1 MERGA
6 GSEQGSPESE
16 MGDGDNDSVG
26 YGAEMEVDAGSG
38 SAGAAPASSASA
50 SASASAYAARA
61 GAYDGVDPFEGME
74 FDDEEDAWTFYNVY
88 AHRVGFS
95 TRISVMHRSRRDG
108 SVMSRQFVC
117 AKEGFRTYR
126 GKNEVARADA
136 AANAADEDSA
146 RGRRTR
152 AVTRVGCKAMI
163 RVKKQDNGRWT
174 VTKLETAHN
183 HPLVPASQAH
193 CLRPHKPLSECGK
206 QRTFGG
212 HRNGGTLLA
221 IEPPPTP
228 LTPPVPQ
235 PSIAQVVPQYVPDGI
250 ANGTRV
256 ILDYVK
262 RMQAEDPAFFYAMQ
276 FVEGRPVGNVFWAD
290 ARARMAYKDFGDA
303 IVLDDYCKRSKYEIP
318 LVAFTGVNHHCQAV
332 LFGCAIIADNSEASF
347 VWLFETLL
355 LAMSGHRPVSL
366 TMEHDNAVESA
377 ASKVLPQTRL
387 RFCMWHIMNEAQ
399 DKLSHFLNAFP
410 SFHEDF
416 INCINISETIDEF
429 EANWKALISKFSSQ
443 NTEWLNSMY
452 NCRHHWVPAYLRDT
466 FFGDVSLKQ
475 QCASR
480 SSLFEGY
487 INAKTDSQ
495 SFIQQYEKA
504 LDCCYEKEVKEE
516 FETKYSL
523 PDIKTSSPIEKQG
536 AELYTRSM
544 FLKFQQEL
552 IEASVSTAEMVK
564 EEGIVSV
571 YKVTKSEGSGKPS
584 TVEFSSSESSATCS
598 CRMLEGVGIVCR
610 HILTV
615 FGARGIS
622 ALPSQYFVKRWTKN
636 ALDRSSSKKIDEV
649 SRVDEPKE
657 EQRSSAEDGEQ
668 SLTWRYNSL
677 CREALRYAEEG
688 ATSLDVYIVAMQAL
702 QEAANRVNMAKRGI
716 GQVAPLAVVPIAAQP
731 PESFG
736 KLQEISSNQK
746 RKRKRNANNS
756 RENSVPNQLMYV
768 QQPVNFLFL
777 APGSSSGSQGP
788 SQQAPVSLSTQYG
801 QTSDANHSVDENT
814 SLASVAAD
822 KYSGLPDQ
830 NASASAPSS
839 ENVQGGEAKAAGA
852 VSLIKESHEL
862 SQANGNRECSVNTL
876 NSNAQPQLVTVPIGL
891 CFQSVDGSK
900 IPSAGMNSV
909 NSGDVSSNG
918 KVPFGLHQLQSSTQ
932 QPATH
937 PQTKTLDSTD
947 SRANPEGSFIRAA
960 AIAAG
965 ARIAS
970 PSDAASIIKAAQS
983 KGAIRI
989 RPGESLPN
997 YLKPLAPK
1005 PLSSLPPVNTPNS
1018 VHASPGHTQPGQR
1031 SFGDSVAAKD
1041 AIFGSTDSS
1050 NEEYDDDDTD
1060 EDDDEGLT
1068 GDEAERE

>member
-38 SAGAAPASSASA
+38 SAPASSASA
-50 SASASAYAARA
+50 SATASASAYAARA

-136 AANAADEDSA
+136 VAEAGDDDSA

-183 HPLVPASQAH
+183 HPLVPANQAH

-206 QRTFGG
+206 QRPFGG
-212 HRNGGTLLA
+212 HRNGGTFLA

-228 LTPPVPQ
+228 LTPSAPHASIPQ
-235 PSIAQVVPQYVPDGI
+235 AVPQYVSDGI
-250 ANGTRV
+250 GSGTRV

-290 ARARMAYKDFGDA
+290 ARTRMAYKDFGDA
-303 IVLDDYCKRSKYEIP
+303 VVLDDYFKRSKHELP
-318 LVAFTGVNHHCQAV
+318 LVAFTGVNHHCQPV
-332 LFGCAIIADNSEASF
+332 LFGCAIIADNNEASF
-347 VWLFETLL
+347 VWLFETFL
-355 LAMSGHRPVSL
+355 LAMSGQHPVSL
-366 TMEHDNAVESA
+366 TMERDNALQSA
-377 ASKVLPQTRL
+377 AVKVFPLTRIQ
-387 RFCMWHIMNEAQ
+387 FCKWHIMNEAR
-399 DKLSHFLNAFP
+399 DKLSHLLSAFP

-416 INCINISETIDEF
+416 TNCVNMPETIDEF
-429 EANWKALISKFSSQ
+429 EANWKALISKVSSQ

-452 NCRHHWVPAYLRDT
+452 NCRHKWVPAYLRDT

-487 INAKTDSQ
+487 ISAKTDSQ

-504 LDCCYEKEVKEE
+504 LDCCYEREVKEE

-552 IEASVSTAEMVK
+552 VDASVYTAEMVK
-564 EEGIVSV
+564 EEGSVSI
-571 YKVTKSEGSGKPS
+571 YTVTKSEGSGKPP
-584 TVEFSSSESSATCS
+584 TVRFSSSGNSATCS
-598 CRMLEGVGIVCR
+598 CRMFEYFGIVCR

-615 FGARGIS
+615 FGVRGVS
-622 ALPSQYFVKRWTKN
+622 ALPSQFFVKRWTKN
-636 ALDRSSSKKIDEV
+636 ALDRSSSKKVDEV
-649 SRVDEPKE
+649 SRVEEPKE
-657 EQRSSAEDGEQ
+657 EQRISAEDDEQ
-668 SLTWRYNSL
+668 SPTWRYNSL

-688 ATSLDVYIVAMQAL
+688 ASSLEVYIVAMQAL

-716 GQVAPLAVVPIAAQP
+716 GQVAPLAVMPITAQP

-736 KLQEISSNQK
+736 KFQEISSGKQK
-746 RKRKRNANNS
+746 RRKRNSNIS
-756 RENSVPNQLMYV
+756 RENATSNQLMYV
-768 QQPVNFLFL
+768 QQPVNFLFV
-777 APGSSSGSQGP
+777 APGSSSALQGP
-788 SQQAPVSLSTQYG
+788 SQLVAAAPVSFSAQYG
-801 QTSDANHSVDENT
+801 QTSGVNNSVDDNIP
-814 SLASVAAD
+814 SVVVD
-822 KYSGLPDQ
+822 KFSGLPDR
-830 NASASAPSS
+830 NVSASAPSLG
-839 ENVQGGEAKAAGA
+839 NLQGETKSTAA
-852 VSLIKESHEL
+852 VSQIKESHEL
-862 SQANGNRECSVNTL
+862 SLANGNRGCSVNPL
-876 NSNAQPQLVTVPIGL
+876 SSSAAPQLVTVPIGL
-891 CFQSVDGSK
+891 CLPSMDGSK
-900 IPSAGMNSV
+900 TSAAGVNSV
-909 NSGDVSSNG
+909 NSGDINSNG
-918 KVPFGLHQLQSSTQ
+918 KLSLGLHQPESSAQ
-932 QPATH
+932 QPAT
-937 PQTKTLDSTD
+937 PLQTKTLECID
-947 SRANPEGSFIRAA
+947 SRANPEGSSIRAA

-983 KGAIRI
+983 KDAIRI

-1018 VHASPGHTQPGQR
+1018 VHATPGQQ
-1031 SFGDSVAAKD
+1031 SFGDPAAAKD
-1041 AIFGSTDSS
+1041 AIFGSSDGSDDD
-1050 NEEYDDDDTD
+1050 EYDDDDDTD
-1060 EDDDEGLT
+1060 DEDEGLT
-1068 GDEAERE
+1068 GDDAEHE

>member
-38 SAGAAPASSASA
+38 SAGASAPASSASA
-50 SASASAYAARA
+50 SASATASAYAARA

-126 GKNEVARADA
+126 GKNEVARADV
-136 AANAADEDSA
+136 ADVGDDDSG

-183 HPLVPASQAH
+183 HPLVPANQAH

-206 QRTFGG
+206 QRPFVG
-212 HRNGGTLLA
+212 HRNGGTHMA
-221 IEPPPTP
+221 IEPPPAP
-228 LTPPVPQ
+228 LTPSVPL
-235 PSIAQVVPQYVPDGI
+235 AGLAHVVPQYVSDGI
-250 ANGTRV
+250 RNGTRV

-290 ARARMAYKDFGDA
+290 ARARTSYRDFGDA
-303 IVLDDYCKRSKYEIP
+303 IVLDDYFKRSKHELP
-318 LVAFTGVNHHCQAV
+318 LVAFTGVNHHCQPI
-332 LFGCAIIADNSEASF
+332 LFGCAIIADNNESSF
-347 VWLFETLL
+347 AWLFETFL
-355 LAMSGHRPVSL
+355 LAMSGRHPASL
-366 TMEHDNAVESA
+366 TMEHDSALQSA
-377 ASKVLPQTRL
+377 AAKVFPLTRL
-387 RFCMWHIMNEAQ
+387 QFCKWHIMNEAQ
-399 DKLSHFLNAFP
+399 DKLSHLLNSFP

-416 INCINISETIDEF
+416 FNCIDMPETIDEF
-429 EANWKALISKFSSQ
+429 ETNWKALISKVGSQ
-443 NTEWLNSMY
+443 NTDWLNSMY
-452 NCRHHWVPAYLRDT
+452 NCRHKWVPVYLKDT
-466 FFGDVSLKQ
+466 FLGDVSLKQ

-487 INAKTDSQ
+487 ISAKTDSQ

-552 IEASVSTAEMVK
+552 IGASVYTAEMVK
-564 EEGIVSV
+564 EEGNVSI
-571 YKVTKSEGSGKPS
+571 YRLTKSEGSEKAL
-584 TVEFSSSESSATCS
+584 TVQFSSSGSAATCS
-598 CRMLEGVGIVCR
+598 CRMFEYFSIVCR
-610 HILTV
+610 HILAV
-615 FGARGIS
+615 FAARGVS

-636 ALDRSSSKKIDEV
+636 AMDRTSSNKVDEV
-649 SRVDEPKE
+649 SRAEEPNE
-657 EQRSSAEDGEQ
+657 EQRSSAEDDEQ

-688 ATSLDVYIVAMQAL
+688 ASSLEVYIVAMQAL

-716 GQVAPLAVVPIAAQP
+716 GQGAPLAVMPIAAQP

-736 KLQEISSNQK
+736 KIQEISSNKQ
-746 RKRKRNANNS
+746 RKRRRNSNSS
-756 RENSVPNQLMYV
+756 RENATSNQFMYV
-768 QQPVNFLFL
+768 QQPVNFLFV
-777 APGSSSGSQGP
+777 APGSSSALQGP
-788 SQQAPVSLSTQYG
+788 SQLVAAPPVSLGTQYG
-801 QTSDANHSVDENT
+801 QTSGMNNSVDENIPP
-814 SLASVAAD
+814 ASVAVD
-822 KYSGLPDQ
+822 KFSGLPDQ
-830 NASASAPSS
+830 NASVSAPSS
-839 ENVQGGEAKAAGA
+839 GNLQGGETKSSGA
-852 VSLIKESHEL
+852 ISQIKENLEL
-862 SQANGNRECSVNTL
+862 SQANGNRGCSVNTS
-876 NSNAQPQLVTVPIGL
+876 NSSMVPGLVTVPIGL
-891 CFQSVDGSK
+891 CLPSMDGSK
-900 IPSAGMNSV
+900 ISAAGINSE
-909 NSGDVSSNG
+909 NSGDINSNG
-918 KVPFGLHQLQSSTQ
+918 KLSLGLHQPQPSAQ
-932 QPATH
+932 QPST
-937 PQTKTLDSTD
+937 PSQTKTLESID
-947 SRANPEGSFIRAA
+947 SRANLESSSIRAA

-983 KGAIRI
+983 KDAIRI
-989 RPGESLPN
+989 RPGENLPN
-997 YLKPLAPK
+997 YLKTLAPK
-1005 PLSSLPPVNTPNS
+1005 PLSSIPPVNTPNS
-1018 VHASPGHTQPGQR
+1018 AHASPGQR
-1031 SFGDSVAAKD
+1031 SFGDSAAAKD
-1041 AIFGSTDSS
+1041 AIFGSSDGSDDD
-1050 NEEYDDDDTD
+1050 EYDDDTD
-1060 EDDDEGLT
+1060 DEDEGLT
-1068 GDEAERE
+1068 GDDAEHE

>member
-38 SAGAAPASSASA
+38 SAPASSASA
-50 SASASAYAARA
+50 SATASASAYAARA

-126 GKNEVARADA
+126 GKNEVARVDAVADA
-136 AANAADEDSA
+136 GDDDSA
-146 RGRRTR
+146 RGWRTR

-183 HPLVPASQAH
+183 HPLVPANQAH

-206 QRTFGG
+206 QRPFGG
-212 HRNGGTLLA
+212 HRNGGMFLA

-228 LTPPVPQ
+228 LTPSAPHA
-235 PSIAQVVPQYVPDGI
+235 SIPQVVPQYVSDGI
-250 ANGTRV
+250 GTGTRV

-290 ARARMAYKDFGDA
+290 ARTRTAYKDFGDA
-303 IVLDDYCKRSKYEIP
+303 VVLDDYFKRSKHELP
-318 LVAFTGVNHHCQAV
+318 LVAFTGVNHHCQPV
-332 LFGCAIIADNSEASF
+332 LFGCAIIADNNEASF
-347 VWLFETLL
+347 VWLFETFL
-355 LAMSGHRPVSL
+355 LAMSGQHPVSL
-366 TMEHDNAVESA
+366 TMEHDNALQSA
-377 ASKVLPQTRL
+377 AAKVFPLTRIQ
-387 RFCMWHIMNEAQ
+387 FCKWHIMNEAR
-399 DKLSHFLNAFP
+399 DKLSHLLSAFP

-416 INCINISETIDEF
+416 ANCVNISETIDDF
-429 EANWKALISKFSSQ
+429 EANWKALISKVSSQ

-452 NCRHHWVPAYLRDT
+452 NCRHKWVPAYLRDT

-487 INAKTDSQ
+487 ISAKTDSQ

-552 IEASVSTAEMVK
+552 IDASVYTAEMVK
-564 EEGIVSV
+564 EEGSVSI
-571 YKVTKSEGSGKPS
+571 YTVTKSEGSGKSP
-584 TVEFSSSESSATCS
+584 TVQFSSSDNSATCS
-598 CRMLEGVGIVCR
+598 CRMFEYFGIVCR

-615 FGARGIS
+615 FGVRGVS
-622 ALPSQYFVKRWTKN
+622 ALPSRFFVKRWTKT
-636 ALDRSSSKKIDEV
+636 ALDRSSSKKVDGV
-649 SRVDEPKE
+649 SRVEEPKV
-657 EQRSSAEDGEQ
+657 EQRISAEDDEQ
-668 SLTWRYNSL
+668 SPTWRYNSL
-677 CREALRYAEEG
+677 CREALKYAEEG
-688 ATSLDVYIVAMQAL
+688 ASSLEVYVVAMQAL

-716 GQVAPLAVVPIAAQP
+716 GQVAPLAVMPIAAQP

-736 KLQEISSNQK
+736 KFQEISSGKQK
-746 RKRKRNANNS
+746 RRKRNSNSS
-756 RENSVPNQLMYV
+756 RENTTSNQLMYM
-768 QQPVNFLFL
+768 QQPVNFLFV
-777 APGSSSGSQGP
+777 APGSSSALQGP
-788 SQQAPVSLSTQYG
+788 SQLVAAAPVSFSTQYG
-801 QTSDANHSVDENT
+801 QTSGVNNSVDDNIP
-814 SLASVAAD
+814 SVVD
-822 KYSGLPDQ
+822 KISGLPDR
-830 NASASAPSS
+830 NVSASAPSLG
-839 ENVQGGEAKAAGA
+839 NLQGETKSTGA
-852 VSLIKESHEL
+852 VSQITESHEL
-862 SQANGNRECSVNTL
+862 SLANGNRGCSVNTL
-876 NSNAQPQLVTVPIGL
+876 SSSAAPQLVTVPIGL
-891 CFQSVDGSK
+891 CLPSMDGSK
-900 IPSAGMNSV
+900 TSAAGVNSV
-909 NSGDVSSNG
+909 NSGDINSNG
-918 KVPFGLHQLQSSTQ
+918 KLSLGLHQSESCAQ
-932 QPATH
+932 QPAT
-937 PQTKTLDSTD
+937 PSQTKTLESID
-947 SRANPEGSFIRAA
+947 SRANPEGSSIRAA

-983 KGAIRI
+983 KDAIRI

-1005 PLSSLPPVNTPNS
+1005 PLSSLPPVSTPNS
-1018 VHASPGHTQPGQR
+1018 VDATPGQQR
-1031 SFGDSVAAKD
+1031 FGDPAAAKD
-1041 AIFGSTDSS
+1041 AIFGSSDGSDD
-1050 NEEYDDDDTD
+1050 EYDDDDDTD
-1060 EDDDEGLT
+1060 DEDEGLT
-1068 GDEAERE
+1068 GDDAEHE

>member
-16 MGDGDNDSVG
+16 MGDGENDSVG

-38 SAGAAPASSASA
+38 SAPASSASA

-61 GAYDGVDPFEGME
+61 GAYNGVDPFEGME

-126 GKNEVARADA
+126 GKNEIARADA
-136 AANAADEDSA
+136 AADAADDDSA

-163 RVKKQDNGRWT
+163 RVKKQDNGRWS

-183 HPLVPASQAH
+183 HPLVPANQAH

-206 QRTFGG
+206 QRPFGG
-212 HRNGGTLLA
+212 HRNGGTFLA

-228 LTPPVPQ
+228 LTPPVPHAG
-235 PSIAQVVPQYVPDGI
+235 IAQVVPQYVSDGI
-250 ANGTRV
+250 GTGTRV

-290 ARARMAYKDFGDA
+290 ARTRTAYKDFGDA
-303 IVLDDYCKRSKYEIP
+303 VVLDDYFKRSKHELP
-318 LVAFTGVNHHCQAV
+318 LVAFTGVNHHCQPV
-332 LFGCAIIADNSEASF
+332 LFGCAIIADNNEASF
-347 VWLFETLL
+347 VWLFETFL
-355 LAMSGHRPVSL
+355 LAMSGQHPASL
-366 TMEHDNAVESA
+366 TMEHDNALQSA
-377 ASKVLPQTRL
+377 AAKVFPLTRIQ
-387 RFCMWHIMNEAQ
+387 FCKWHIMNEAQ
-399 DKLSHFLNAFP
+399 DKLSHLLSAFP

-416 INCINISETIDEF
+416 TNCVNMSQTIDEF
-429 EANWKALISKFSSQ
+429 EANWKALISKVSSQ

-452 NCRHHWVPAYLRDT
+452 NCRHKWVPVYLRDT

-475 QCASR
+475 QCTSR

-487 INAKTDSQ
+487 ISAKTDSQ

-544 FLKFQQEL
+544 FLKFQLEL
-552 IEASVSTAEMVK
+552 IDASVYTAEMVK
-564 EEGIVSV
+564 EEGSVSI
-571 YKVTKSEGSGKPS
+571 YTVTKPEGSEKPA
-584 TVEFSSSESSATCS
+584 TVQFSSSDSSATCS
-598 CRMLEGVGIVCR
+598 CRMFKYFGIVCR

-615 FGARGIS
+615 FGVRGVS
-622 ALPSQYFVKRWTKN
+622 ALPSRYFIKRWTKN
-636 ALDRSSSKKIDEV
+636 ALDRSSSKKVDEV
-649 SRVDEPKE
+649 SRVEEPKE
-657 EQRSSAEDGEQ
+657 EQRISAEDDEQ
-668 SLTWRYNSL
+668 SPTWRYNSL

-688 ATSLDVYIVAMQAL
+688 ASSLEVYIVAMQAL

-716 GQVAPLAVVPIAAQP
+716 GQVAPLAVMPIAAQP

-736 KLQEISSNQK
+736 KFQEISSSKQK
-746 RKRKRNANNS
+746 RRKRNSNSS
-756 RENSVPNQLMYV
+756 RENITSNQLMYV
-768 QQPVNFLFL
+768 QQPVNFLFV
-777 APGSSSGSQGP
+777 APGSSSALQGP
-788 SQQAPVSLSTQYG
+788 NQLVAAAPVSLSAQYG
-801 QTSDANHSVDENT
+801 QTSGVNNSADDNIPP
-814 SLASVAAD
+814 ASVVAD
-822 KYSGLPDQ
+822 KFSGLPDR
-830 NASASAPSS
+830 NVLASTPSLG
-839 ENVQGGEAKAAGA
+839 NLQGGETKSTGA
-852 VSLIKESHEL
+852 VSQIKESHEL
-862 SQANGNRECSVNTL
+862 SQANGNRGCSVNTL
-876 NSNAQPQLVTVPIGL
+876 NSSATPQLVTVPIGL
-891 CFQSVDGSK
+891 CLPSVDGSK
-900 IPSAGMNSV
+900 ISAAGANSV
-909 NSGDVSSNG
+909 NSGDINSNG
-918 KVPFGLHQLQSSTQ
+918 KLSLGLHQPESSAQ
-932 QPATH
+932 QPAT
-937 PQTKTLDSTD
+937 PSQTKTFESID
-947 SRANPEGSFIRAA
+947 SRANPEGSSIRAA

-983 KGAIRI
+983 KDAIRI

-1005 PLSSLPPVNTPNS
+1005 PLSSLPPMKTPNS
-1018 VHASPGHTQPGQR
+1018 THATPGQQ
-1031 SFGDSVAAKD
+1031 SFGDPTATKD
-1041 AIFGSTDSS
+1041 AIFGSSDGSDDD
-1050 NEEYDDDDTD
+1050 EYDDDDDTD
-1060 EDDDEGLT
+1060 DEDEGLT
-1068 GDEAERE
+1068 GDDAEHE